1 MQLKKERQKGF
12 NKKKKKLKDEIFLKK
27 RII

>member
-1 MQLKKERQKGF
+1 MQLKKERRKGF
-12 NKKKKKLKDEIFLKK
+12 NKKEKKMKDEIFFKK